1 MRWCQYQCS
10 DCWAN
15 ESGLSE
21 KDEGNGDAAAFN
33 QDCFYS
39 LQMETLV
46 RGKSVYIPLLP
57 QGLIL
62 LF

>member
-39 LQMETLV
+39 LQMESQNDATTL
-46 RGKSVYIPLLP
+46 
-57 QGLIL
+57 
-62 LF
+62 